1 MATRAAAT
9 RPALPHRGCMPT
21 LIGVKTN
28 VRAGLLLI
36 PLALVTAMVGVLL
49 LVPALFAG
57 RALAR
62 NAEAPS
68 GPCVDP
74 KMRSAP
80 CADLVEMEVKD
91 VIPIEEA
98 HTNAVVLVTK
108 DGTVLPI
115 FVDRPAAVAVAFR
128 LAHRTPPHPLSQDLL
143 DDLIA
148 NLGGKVAEVRINEIH
163 DDTNLSR
170 VLIHQGDHW
179 VSVTCRPS
187 DAVSMALSQGAKI
200 FADKKLVAKDGI
212 TQKEID
218 DMREQMGVGGSGGSG
233 ISAPPA
239 APPSQKDHEIKM

>member
-1 MATRAAAT
+1 
-9 RPALPHRGCMPT
+9 
-21 LIGVKTN
+21 VKTN
-28 VRAGLLLI
+28 LRARLLLI
-36 PLALVTAMVGVLL
+36 PLSLLTAMIGVLV
-49 LVPALFAG
+49 LVPALFSS

-62 NAEAPS
+62 DVAAPTS
-68 GPCVDP
+68 PCVDP
-74 KMRSAP
+74 KMRSTQ
-80 CADLVEMEVKD
+80 CLDLVEMQVKD

-128 LAHRTPPHPLSQDLL
+128 LAHRTSPHPLSQDLL

-170 VLIHQGDHW
+170 VVIHQGDHW
-179 VSVTCRPS
+179 LSVTCRPS
-187 DAVSMALSQGAKI
+187 DAVSMALSQGARI
-200 FADKKLVAKDGI
+200 FASKDLVKKDGI

-218 DMREQMGVGGSGGSG
+218 QMRKQMGVGGSGDAPGSNGSG
-233 ISAPPA
+233 ISAPPTVPQS
-239 APPSQKDHEIKM
+239 APPQKGTEIKM